1 MRLADFGTD
10 PDPACPDDG
19 HMEGQKILVIDLF
32 AGIGG
37 LSIALEK
44 AGIRPHHVVAVE
56 SNPHYR
62 ILRRKFPGTEFC
74 GGGCA

>member
-1 MRLADFGTD
+1 
-10 PDPACPDDG
+10 
-19 HMEGQKILVIDLF
+19 MEGQKILVIDLF

-74 GGGCA
+74 GGVRRFNEGLLSLPGAQ